1 MSALT
6 KSSSS
11 PTSGALTPVFGGACR
26 PVPTEPGR
34 PRAAARRSTERILVC
49 VTNPVPTRFTDDELA
64 LIDQLVAEGIG
75 DSRSAVIRRGVL
87 HLADSVRRARG
98 CAAMVASYR
107 EHPQTPDDDEL
118 AMASAIVL
126 TEAEPW

>member
-1 MSALT
+1 MT
-6 KSSSS
+6 
-11 PTSGALTPVFGGACR
+11 V
-26 PVPTEPGR
+26 
-34 PRAAARRSTERILVC
+34 
-49 VTNPVPTRFTDDELA
+49 PVPTRFSDDELA

-87 HLADSVRRARG
+87 HLADSVRRARVG
-98 CAAMVASYR
+98 AAIVASYR

-118 AMASAIVL
+118 ALASAIAL